1 MTERPTFPFDNSFA
15 KLPDYFYS
23 NVAPTA
29 VTKPAMIQFN
39 DTLAAD
45 LGLDVAAFHN
55 PAATDIFA
63 GNALPEGAEPIAMA
77 YCGHQFGNL
86 NPELG
91 DGRAIMLGEVIGND
105 GLRYDI
111 QLKGSGR
118 TPYSR
123 NGDGRAALGP
133 VLREYLLS
141 EAMAT
146 LNVPTTRALAA
157 VTTGEQVR
165 RQGMPPGAIIT
176 RVARGF
182 VRVGTFVYFAIRGN
196 QTAVKELADYVIAR
210 NYPEIKDSANP
221 YLALLESVIDRQAL
235 LIAKWMQL
243 GFIHGVMNTDNM
255 SISGETI
262 DYGPC
267 AFIDEYHPGKV
278 FSSIDHQGRYAY
290 QNQPAAGHW
299 DLCRFAEAIVPLMDE
314 DKDAAVAMVQ
324 GAINSFP
331 TRYDAYWLTGMSQKI
346 GLTQTTDTDKDA
358 DKALI
363 DDLLARMADNQ
374 ADFTLTFYHLSD
386 ALAGSDD
393 NDVMIRDL
401 FTDASSF
408 DEWAVKWRRRLGD
421 ESATDAE
428 RQQRMHQINP
438 LYIPRNHLVE
448 AVIRA
453 GEDHLDFEPFY
464 ELMEVLRKPCT
475 VQAGKEKY
483 AMPPIKTEVVHQ
495 TFCGT

>member
-1 MTERPTFPFDNSFA
+1 MTERPAFPFDNSFSRM
-15 KLPDYFYS
+15 PDYFYS
-23 NVAPTA
+23 RVNPTP
-29 VTKPAMIQFN
+29 VQKPEMIQFN
-39 DTLAAD
+39 EELAIE
-45 LGLDVAAFHN
+45 LGLDIEGFKDSE
-55 PAATDIFA
+55 ATDIFA
-63 GNALPEGAEPIAMA
+63 GNALPEGADPIAMA

-91 DGRAIMLGEVIGND
+91 DGRAILLGEVIGND

-111 QLKGSGR
+111 QLKGPGR

-141 EAMAT
+141 EAMAVH
-146 LNVPTTRALAA
+146 NVPTTRALAA

-165 RQGMPPGAIIT
+165 RSGMPPGAIIT

-196 QTAVKELADYVIAR
+196 QDGVKKLADYVIER
-210 NYPEIKDSANP
+210 NYPELQNAENP
-221 YLALLESVIDRQAL
+221 YLALLESVIDRQAF

-278 FSSIDHQGRYAY
+278 FSSIDRQGRYAY

-299 DLCRFAEAIVPLMDE
+299 DLCRFAEAIVPLIDD
-314 DKDAAVAMVQ
+314 DKDAAVAKVQ
-324 GAINSFP
+324 EAINSYP
-331 TRYDAYWLTGMSQKI
+331 TRYEAYWLAGMSQKI
-346 GLTQTTDTDKDA
+346 GLSQTAEGDKE
-358 DKALI
+358 LI
-363 DDLLARMADNQ
+363 EDLLKRMADNK

-386 ALAGSDD
+386 ASADSAD
-393 NDVMIRDL
+393 NDQAIRDL

-408 DEWAVKWRRRLGD
+408 DEWSIKWRERLST
-421 ESATDAE
+421 ESASDDE
-428 RQQRMHQINP
+428 HQQQMHQVNP

-464 ELMEVLRKPCT
+464 ELMEVLKNPYT
-475 VQAGKEKY
+475 KQDGKAKY
-483 AMPPIKTEVVHQ
+483 ALPPVSGEVVHE

>member
-1 MTERPTFPFDNSFA
+1 MTERLAFPFDNSYA
-15 KLPDYFYS
+15 RLPDYFYS
-23 NVAPTA
+23 RVNPTP
-29 VTKPAMIQFN
+29 VQKPEMIQFN
-39 DTLAAD
+39 EALAIE
-45 LGLDVAAFHN
+45 LGLDIENFKDSD
-55 PAATDIFA
+55 ATDIFA
-63 GNALPEGAEPIAMA
+63 GNVLPDGADPIAMA

-91 DGRAIMLGEVIGND
+91 DGRAISLGEVIGND

-111 QLKGSGR
+111 QLKGPGR

-141 EAMAT
+141 EAMAIH
-146 LNVPTTRALAA
+146 NVPTTRALAA

-165 RQGMPPGAIIT
+165 RHGMPPGAIIT

-196 QTAVKELADYVIAR
+196 QDGVKKLADYVIKR
-210 NYPEIKDSANP
+210 NYLEIQDSENP

-267 AFIDEYHPGKV
+267 AFIDDYHPGKV
-278 FSSIDHQGRYAY
+278 FSSIDRQGRYAY

-299 DLCRFAEAIVPLMDE
+299 DLCRFAEAIVPLMDD
-314 DKDAAVAMVQ
+314 DKDAAVAKVQ
-324 GAINSFP
+324 EAINSYP
-331 TRYDAYWLTGMSQKI
+331 TRYENYWLAGMSQKI
-346 GLTQTTDTDKDA
+346 GLNQVEDG

-363 DDLLARMADNQ
+363 NDLLTRMADHK
-374 ADFTLTFYHLSD
+374 ADFTLTFYHLSQ
-386 ALAGSDD
+386 ALAESTDHD
-393 NDVMIRDL
+393 QAIRDL

-408 DEWAVKWRRRLGD
+408 DEWAIKWRERLSI
-421 ESATDAE
+421 ESASDDE
-428 RQQRMHQINP
+428 RQQQMLEVNP

-448 AVIRA
+448 AMIRA
-453 GEDHLDFEPFY
+453 GEDRLDFEPFY
-464 ELMEVLRKPCT
+464 ELMEVLKNPYSKQKDR
-475 VQAGKEKY
+475 EKY
-483 AMPPIKTEVVHQ
+483 AMPPASAEVVHE

>member
-1 MTERPTFPFDNSFA
+1 MTERPAFPFDNSFSRM
-15 KLPDYFYS
+15 PDYFYS
-23 NVAPTA
+23 RVNPTP
-29 VTKPAMIQFN
+29 VKKPEMIQFN
-39 DTLAAD
+39 EKLAAE
-45 LGLDVAAFHN
+45 LGLNIEDFKN
-55 PAATDIFA
+55 SEATDIFA
-63 GNALPEGAEPIAMA
+63 GNALSEGADPIAMA

-86 NPELG
+86 TPELG

-141 EAMAT
+141 EAMAVH
-146 LNVPTTRALAA
+146 NVPTTRALAA

-165 RQGMPPGAIIT
+165 RSGMPPGAIIT

-196 QTAVKELADYVIAR
+196 QDGVKKLANYVIER
-210 NYPEIKDSANP
+210 NYPEIKNAENP

-278 FSSIDHQGRYAY
+278 FSSIDRQGRYAY

-299 DLCRFAEAIVPLMDE
+299 DLCRLAEAIVPLIDD
-314 DKDAAVAMVQ
+314 DKDAAVTKVQ
-324 GAINSFP
+324 EAINSYP
-331 TRYDAYWLTGMSQKI
+331 TRYEAYWLAGMSQKI
-346 GLTQTTDTDKDA
+346 GLSQAVEGDKE
-358 DKALI
+358 LI
-363 DDLLARMADNQ
+363 EDLLKHMADNK

-386 ALAGSDD
+386 ASADSAD
-393 NDVMIRDL
+393 NDQAIRDL

-408 DEWAVKWRRRLGD
+408 DEWAIQWRKRLGT
-421 ESATDAE
+421 ESVGDDE
-428 RQQRMHQINP
+428 RQQQMHGVNP

-464 ELMEVLRKPCT
+464 ELMEVLKQPYIK
-475 VQAGKEKY
+475 QSGKEKY
-483 AMPPIKTEVVHQ
+483 AMPPVSEEVVHE

>member
-1 MTERPTFPFDNSFA
+1 MTQRPTFTFDNSYA
-15 KLPDYFYS
+15 RLPDYFYS
-23 NVAPTA
+23 RVAPTA
-29 VTKPAMIQFN
+29 VQKPEMLQFN
-39 DTLAAD
+39 EALAAE
-45 LGLDVAAFHN
+45 LGLDPEGFQDSD
-55 PAATDIFA
+55 ATDIFA
-63 GNALPEGAEPIAMA
+63 GNALPEGSEPIATA
-77 YCGHQFGNL
+77 YSGHQFGSL

-91 DGRAIMLGEVIGND
+91 DGRAITLGEVIGND
-105 GLRYDI
+105 DLRYDI
-111 QLKGSGR
+111 QLKGPGR

-141 EAMAT
+141 EAMAI
-146 LNVPTTRALAA
+146 LDVPTTRALAA

-165 RQGMPPGAIIT
+165 RQGMPPGAIVT
-176 RVARGF
+176 RVSRSF

-196 QTAVKELADYVIAR
+196 QTAVKELADYVIER
-210 NYPEIKDSANP
+210 NFPDIQNTENP
-221 YLALLESVIDRQAL
+221 YLALLENVIDRQAL

-255 SISGETI
+255 SIAGETI

-267 AFIDEYHPGKV
+267 AFIDEYHPSKV
-278 FSSIDHQGRYAY
+278 FSSIDRQGRYAY

-299 DLCRFAEAIVPLMDE
+299 DLCRFAEAIVPLIDE
-314 DKDAAVAMVQ
+314 DKEAAVAKVQ
-324 GAINSFP
+324 EAINGYP
-331 TRYDAYWLTGMSQKI
+331 TRYEAYWLRGMSQKI
-346 GLTQTTDTDKDA
+346 GLTQNVDA
-358 DKALI
+358 ESDKALI
-363 DDLLARMADNQ
+363 DDLLSRMATNK

-386 ALAGSDD
+386 ALAGSTD
-393 NDVMIRDL
+393 NDQAIRDL

-408 DEWAVKWRRRLGD
+408 DEWAVQWRERLSQ
-421 ESATDAE
+421 ESTNDDE
-428 RQQRMHQINP
+428 RQQQMHLVNP

-464 ELMEVLRKPCT
+464 ELMAVLKQPYT
-475 VQAGKEKY
+475 QQNGKERY
-483 AMPPIKTEVVHQ
+483 ALPPMANEVVRE

>member
-1 MTERPTFPFDNSFA
+1 MTERPAFPFDNSFA
-15 KLPDYFYS
+15 RMPEYFYS
-23 NVAPTA
+23 RVKPTP
-29 VTKPAMIQFN
+29 VQKPEMIQFN
-39 DTLAAD
+39 EELATE
-45 LGLDVAAFHN
+45 LGLDIEAFKDQEV
-55 PAATDIFA
+55 TDFFA
-63 GNALPEGAEPIAMA
+63 GNTLPEGSNPIAMA

-91 DGRAIMLGEVIGND
+91 DGRAIALGEVIGND
-105 GLRYDI
+105 DLRYDI

-141 EAMAT
+141 EAMAVH
-146 LNVPTTRALAA
+146 NVPTTRALAA
-157 VTTGEQVR
+157 VTTGESVR
-165 RQGMPPGAIIT
+165 RHGMPPGAIIT

-196 QTAVKELADYVIAR
+196 QEGVKKLADYVIER
-210 NYPEIKDSANP
+210 NYPEIQSAENP
-221 YLALLESVIDRQAL
+221 YLALLENVIDRQAS

-255 SISGETI
+255 SIAGETI

-278 FSSIDHQGRYAY
+278 FSSIDRQGRYAY

-299 DLCRFAEAIVPLMDE
+299 DLCRFAEAIVPLIDDDQE
-314 DKDAAVAMVQ
+314 AAVSKVQ
-324 GAINSFP
+324 AVINSYP
-331 TRYDAYWLTGMSQKI
+331 SRYEGYWLAGMSQKI
-346 GLTQTTDTDKDA
+346 GLSQTVEG

-363 DDLLARMADNQ
+363 EDLLTRMADNT
-374 ADFTLTFYHLSD
+374 ADFTLTFYYLSD
-386 ALAGSDD
+386 ALSESTD
-393 NDVMIRDL
+393 NDQAIRNL
-401 FTDASSF
+401 FTDGASF
-408 DEWAVKWRRRLGD
+408 DEWAIKWRERLSS
-421 ESATDAE
+421 ESTSDNE
-428 RQQRMHQINP
+428 RSHQMHEVNP

-453 GEDHLDFEPFY
+453 AEDHLDFEPFY
-464 ELMEVLRKPCT
+464 EFMEVLKKPYSK
-475 VQAGKEKY
+475 QEGKEKY
-483 AMPPIKTEVVHQ
+483 ALPPISEEVVHE

>member
-1 MTERPTFPFDNSFA
+1 MTERPAFPFDNSFSRM
-15 KLPDYFYS
+15 PDYFYS
-23 NVAPTA
+23 RVNPTP
-29 VTKPAMIQFN
+29 VQKPEMIQFN
-39 DTLAAD
+39 EELAIE
-45 LGLDVAAFHN
+45 LGLDIEGFKDS
-55 PAATDIFA
+55 AATDIFA
-63 GNALPEGAEPIAMA
+63 GNALPEGADPIAMA

-91 DGRAIMLGEVIGND
+91 DGRAILLGEVIGND

-111 QLKGSGR
+111 QLKGPGR

-141 EAMAT
+141 EAMAVH
-146 LNVPTTRALAA
+146 NVPTTRVLAA

-165 RQGMPPGAIIT
+165 RSGMPPGAIIT

-196 QTAVKELADYVIAR
+196 QDGVKKLADYVIER
-210 NYPEIKDSANP
+210 NYPELQNAENP
-221 YLALLESVIDRQAL
+221 YLALLESVIDRQAF

-278 FSSIDHQGRYAY
+278 FSSIDRQGRYAY

-299 DLCRFAEAIVPLMDE
+299 DLCRFAEAIVPLIDD
-314 DKDAAVAMVQ
+314 DKDAAVAKVQ
-324 GAINSFP
+324 EAINSYP
-331 TRYDAYWLTGMSQKI
+331 TRYEAYWLAGMSQKI
-346 GLTQTTDTDKDA
+346 GLSQTTEGDKE
-358 DKALI
+358 LI
-363 DDLLARMADNQ
+363 EDLLKRMADNK

-386 ALAGSDD
+386 ASADSAD
-393 NDVMIRDL
+393 NDQAIRDL

-408 DEWAVKWRRRLGD
+408 DEWSIKWRERLST
-421 ESATDAE
+421 ESASDDE
-428 RQQRMHQINP
+428 HQQQMQ
-438 LYIPRNHLVE
+438 
-448 AVIRA
+448 
-453 GEDHLDFEPFY
+453 
-464 ELMEVLRKPCT
+464 
-475 VQAGKEKY
+475 
-483 AMPPIKTEVVHQ
+483 
-495 TFCGT
+495 

>member
-1 MTERPTFPFDNSFA
+1 MTERPTFPFDNSYA
-15 KLPDYFYS
+15 RLPDYFYS
-23 NVAPTA
+23 RVNPTP
-29 VTKPAMIQFN
+29 VQKPEMIQFN
-39 DTLAAD
+39 EALATE
-45 LGLDVAAFHN
+45 LGLDIEGFKDSE
-55 PAATDIFA
+55 ATDIFA
-63 GNALPEGAEPIAMA
+63 GNTLPEVSDPIAMA

-91 DGRAIMLGEVIGND
+91 DGRAILLGEMIGND
-105 GLRYDI
+105 ELRYDI

-133 VLREYLLS
+133 ILREYLLS
-141 EAMAT
+141 EAMAVH
-146 LNVPTTRALAA
+146 NVPTTRALAA

-176 RVARGF
+176 RVAKGF

-196 QTAVKELADYVIAR
+196 QDGVKKLADYVIER
-210 NYPEIKDSANP
+210 NYPEIKGAENP
-221 YLALLESVIDRQAL
+221 YLALLENVIDRQAL
-235 LIAKWMQL
+235 LISKWMQL

-267 AFIDEYHPGKV
+267 AFIDDYHPGRV
-278 FSSIDHQGRYAY
+278 FSSIDRQGRYAY

-299 DLCRFAEAIVPLMDE
+299 DLCRFAEAIVPLIDD
-314 DKDAAVAMVQ
+314 DKEAAVTKVQ
-324 GAINSFP
+324 AAINSYP
-331 TRYDAYWLTGMSQKI
+331 NRYEAYWLTGMTQKI
-346 GLTQTTDTDKDA
+346 GLSQAVDS

-363 DDLLARMADNQ
+363 DDLLSRMADNK
-374 ADFTLTFYHLSD
+374 ADFTLIFYYLSD
-386 ALAGSDD
+386 ALAASTD
-393 NDVMIRDL
+393 NDQAIRDL
-401 FTDASSF
+401 FTDSTSF
-408 DEWAVKWRRRLGD
+408 DEWAKQWRERLSTETAD
-421 ESATDAE
+421 DNQ
-428 RQQRMHQINP
+428 RQQQMHQVNP

-464 ELMEVLRKPCT
+464 ELMDVLKTPHT
-475 VQAGKEKY
+475 KQSGKEKY
-483 AMPPIKTEVVHQ
+483 AMPPTASEVVRE